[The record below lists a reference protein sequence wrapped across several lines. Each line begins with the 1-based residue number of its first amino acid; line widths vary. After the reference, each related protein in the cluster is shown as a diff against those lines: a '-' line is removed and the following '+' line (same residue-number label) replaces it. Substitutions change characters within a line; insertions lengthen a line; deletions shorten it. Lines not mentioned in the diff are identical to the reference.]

1 MAQIQ
6 HSYRTVSTRPVKPLP
21 TEVARKIAAGE
32 VIDRPASILREMLDN
47 AVDSGADSIT
57 ADISGGGIDS
67 VTVTDNGIGMTKEDL
82 AQAAHPH
89 STSKITSED
98 DLKAL
103 STLGF
108 RGEALA
114 SIAAVSRLEIVSRR
128 RGEDVAWKLAAPLA
142 GSGGNIIT
150 PATRPEGT
158 TVKSQA
164 LFEDIPARRLF
175 LKRPATETAQCRQIF
190 IEKALPFTDISFR
203 LIADGKT
210 RLDLPAGESLAERF
224 VEAFEMNESPALFSE
239 ITLQD
244 KTLFHREKDSSV
256 SDDESETKDSSASN
270 SRIGD
275 FGDWRIT
282 LLLGDP
288 AVSRADKRHL
298 LIYVNGRRVQE
309 YSLLQAIEYGATGFF
324 PNGTHP
330 AAVLFLEI
338 NPALVDF
345 NIHPAKKEVRF
356 KDISTVHHAVST
368 AVRSFYVRQSEEKRD
383 AVIESGWKQTDMDF
397 DGSTSVADNAVY
409 GASLPESEP
418 RSAARSL
425 AEAALNAGISKSAS
439 FGTGSTEKAQSAGT
453 GADYAYTAGRS
464 SSTSSTFSG
473 SRQTG
478 AASSFVSGASSTGA
492 DYAYMSGRSTGASSA
507 FTAHDSSTPAEDAF
521 TGAASSTIASAP
533 FGAPDET
540 PHVPLDSFK
549 YIGQIM
555 QVFLAVEKDD
565 TLLLI
570 DQHAGHERIL
580 YDKFMK
586 GCGRKQ
592 PLLIAET
599 FETESDADDTYLT
612 ALLPALDEAGFSLKQ
627 VEAGIWEVSAIPA
640 TWQGKA
646 DDLYTAL
653 IEKRI
658 EPAELQ
664 RTLAAYTACRGA
676 VKEGHYLDEGT
687 GRMLAA
693 QILALSDPH
702 CPHGRP
708 LWIALTQ
715 DELYALIKRT

>member
-1 MAQIQ
+1 MAQSQ
-6 HSYRTVSTRPVKPLP
+6 YRTVSTRPIKPLP

-57 ADISGGGIDS
+57 ADISGGGIES

-82 AQAAHPH
+82 AAAAHPH

-98 DLKAL
+98 DLKSL

-128 RGEDVAWKLAAPLA
+128 RGEDIAWKLAAPLA
-142 GSGGNIIT
+142 GSGGNVIT
-150 PATRPEGT
+150 PATRSEGT

-210 RLDLPAGESLAERF
+210 RLDLPAGETLAERF
-224 VEAFEMNESPALFSE
+224 VEAFEMNESPSLFSE
-239 ITLQD
+239 ISVQD
-244 KTLFHREKDSSV
+244 KVL
-256 SDDESETKDSSASN
+256 SDEY
-270 SRIGD
+270 
-275 FGDWRIT
+275 GDWRIT

-338 NPALVDF
+338 NPSLVDF

-356 KDISTVHHAVST
+356 KDISAVHHAVST
-368 AVRSFYVRQSEEKRD
+368 AVRSFYVKQSEEKRD
-383 AVIESGWKQTDMDF
+383 AVIEHNWQQADMGFEGGIDI
-397 DGSTSVADNAVY
+397 ADSPCSAV
-409 GASLPESEP
+409 
-418 RSAARSL
+418 RSL
-425 AEAALNAGISKSAS
+425 AETALSTGMSSSAS
-439 FGTGSTEKAQSAGT
+439 SRHDITEKAQSSYPCGKT
-453 GADYAYTAGRS
+453 VSSGFRSDYTYT
-464 SSTSSTFSG
+464 G
-473 SRQTG
+473 SRPS
-478 AASSFVSGASSTGA
+478 AAHTAFASP
-492 DYAYMSGRSTGASSA
+492 DSSA
-507 FTAHDSSTPAEDAF
+507 TDSTAFKAACPVSSV
-521 TGAASSTIASAP
+521 
-533 FGAPDET
+533 FGTPDET
-540 PHVPLDSFK
+540 PHVPFDSFK

-580 YDKFMK
+580 YDRFMK
-586 GCGRKQ
+586 GAGKKQ

-599 FETESDADDTYLT
+599 FETESNADDTYLT
-612 ALLPALDEAGFSLKQ
+612 ALLPSLDEAGFSLNQ
-627 VEAGIWEVSAIPA
+627 TEAGIWEVSAVPA

-646 DDLYTAL
+646 GDLYSAL

-658 EPAELQ
+658 EPSELQ

>member
-1 MAQIQ
+1 MAHNQL
-6 HSYRTVSTRPVKPLP
+6 RTVSTRPVKQLP

-82 AQAAHPH
+82 AAAAHPH

-128 RGEDVAWKLAAPLA
+128 RGEDIAWKLAAPLA

-224 VEAFEMNESPALFSE
+224 VEAFEMNESPSLFSE
-239 ITLQD
+239 ITVQD

-256 SDDESETKDSSASN
+256 SDDESETGDASASKDSS
-270 SRIGD
+270 GD

-356 KDISTVHHAVST
+356 KDISAVHHAVST

-383 AVIESGWKQTDMDF
+383 AVIENGWKQTDMDF
-397 DGSTSVADNAVY
+397 DDGSTSIADEGSGSV
-409 GASLPESEP
+409 SRHESEP
-418 RSAARSL
+418 RSAVRSL

-439 FGTGSTEKAQSAGT
+439 FGAGSTEKAQPAGT
-453 GADYAYTAGRS
+453 GADYAYEAGRQTS
-464 SSTSSTFSG
+464 GSSTFSG

-478 AASSFVSGASSTGA
+478 AARAFVSGAYSTGA
-492 DYAYMSGRSTGASSA
+492 ESAYGSNRSTGASSA
-507 FTAHDSSTPAEDAF
+507 FTALDSSTTASCTF
-521 TGAASSTIASAP
+521 TGAASSTIASSA
-533 FGAPDET
+533 FGAADET

-592 PLLIAET
+592 PLLIAES
-599 FETESDADDTYLT
+599 FETESDADDAYLNS
-612 ALLPALDEAGFSLKQ
+612 LLPALDEAGFSLKQ
-627 VEAGIWEVSAIPA
+627 VEAGIWEVAAIPA

-646 DDLYTAL
+646 GDLYTAL

-664 RTLAAYTACRGA
+664 RTLAAYTACRSA

>member
-1 MAQIQ
+1 MP
-6 HSYRTVSTRPVKPLP
+6 RTVSTRAVKPLP
-21 TEVARKIAAGE
+21 PDVARKIAAGE

-47 AVDSGADSIT
+47 AVDSGADFIT

-67 VTVTDNGIGMTKEDL
+67 VTVTDNGIGMTKDDL
-82 AQAAHPH
+82 AAAAHPH
-89 STSKITSED
+89 STSKITDEN
-98 DLKAL
+98 DLKSL

-128 RGEDVAWKLAAPLA
+128 RGEEVAYKLTAPLA

-150 PATRPEGT
+150 PATRTEGT

-210 RLDLPAGESLAERF
+210 RLDLPAGETLAERF
-224 VEAFEMNESPALFSE
+224 TEAFEMNESPALFSE
-239 ITLQD
+239 ITVQD

-256 SDDESETKDSSASN
+256 SDDESETKDASAFGGSA
-270 SRIGD
+270 GD

-356 KDISTVHHAVST
+356 KDISAVHHAVST
-368 AVRSFYVRQSEEKRD
+368 AVRAFYVRQSEERRN
-383 AVIESGWKQTDMDF
+383 AVMEKGWQQGDMGF
-397 DGSTSVADNAVY
+397 DGSISVADAGTRGNEDWSRTPAERAAV
-409 GASLPESEP
+409 
-418 RSAARSL
+418 SL
-425 AEAALNAGISKSAS
+425 AEAALGA
-439 FGTGSTEKAQSAGT
+439 GTGSASTEAGCAYKAGRPT
-453 GADYAYTAGRS
+453 GAQPAFKASGFPAAASSAYTAPASSTEAESVYTAGRP
-464 SSTSSTFSG
+464 SG
-473 SRQTG
+473 SKP
-478 AASSFVSGASSTGA
+478 
-492 DYAYMSGRSTGASSA
+492 A
-507 FTAHDSSTPAEDAF
+507 FYAHDSSTEV
-521 TGAASSTIASAP
+521 SSA
-533 FGAPDET
+533 FGATDET
-540 PHVPLDSFK
+540 PHVPFDSFR

-580 YDKFMK
+580 YDRFMK
-586 GCGRKQ
+586 GCGKKQ

-599 FETESDADDTYLT
+599 FETESDADDAYLT
-612 ALLPALDEAGFSLKQ
+612 ALLPSLDEAGFSLQQ
-627 VEAGIWEVSAIPA
+627 VEAGIWEVTAVPA

-646 DDLYTAL
+646 GDLYTAL

-664 RTLAAYTACRGA
+664 RTLAAYTACRQA

-687 GRMLAA
+687 GRMLAS
-693 QILALSDPH
+693 QILALPDPH

>member
-1 MAQIQ
+1 MTQSQ

-67 VTVTDNGIGMTKEDL
+67 VTVTDNGIGMTKDDL
-82 AQAAHPH
+82 AAAAHPH

-224 VEAFEMNESPALFSE
+224 TEAFEMNESPDLFSE
-239 ITLQD
+239 ITVQD
-244 KTLFHREKDSSV
+244 KAL
-256 SDDESETKDSSASN
+256 SD
-270 SRIGD
+270 D

-356 KDISTVHHAVST
+356 KDISAVHHAVST
-368 AVRSFYVRQSEEKRD
+368 AVRSFYVRQSEERRD
-383 AVIESGWKQTDMDF
+383 AVIESSWQQTDMGF
-397 DGSTSVADNAVY
+397 DGSIEAADDGAY
-409 GASLPESEP
+409 GASRPESEP

-425 AEAALNAGISKSAS
+425 AEAALNAG
-439 FGTGSTEKAQSAGT
+439 T
-453 GADYAYTAGRS
+453 GADYAYTSGRPTGAS
-464 SSTSSTFSG
+464 GAFSG

-478 AASSFVSGASSTGA
+478 AAGAYVNGSSSTGA
-492 DYAYMSGRSTGASSA
+492 GYAYTPGRPTGTESA
-507 FTAHDSSTPAEDAF
+507 FSTNDSSTTAGCAF
-521 TGAASSTIASAP
+521 TGAASSTIASSA

-580 YDKFMK
+580 YDRFMK
-586 GCGRKQ
+586 GCGKKQ

-599 FETESDADDTYLT
+599 FETESDADDRYLT

-627 VEAGIWEVSAIPA
+627 VEAGIWEVTAVPA

-646 DDLYTAL
+646 GELYTAL

-693 QILALSDPH
+693 RILALSDPH

>member
-1 MAQIQ
+1 MAQNQ
-6 HSYRTVSTRPVKPLP
+6 HQYRTVSTRPVKPLP

-47 AVDSGADSIT
+47 AVDSGADAIT

-82 AQAAHPH
+82 AAAAHPH

-142 GSGGNIIT
+142 GSGGNNIT
-150 PATRPEGT
+150 PATRTEGT

-224 VEAFEMNESPALFSE
+224 VEAFEMNESPDLFSE
-239 ITLQD
+239 ITVQD
-244 KTLFHREKDSSV
+244 KTL
-256 SDDESETKDSSASN
+256 SD
-270 SRIGD
+270 D

-356 KDISTVHHAVST
+356 KDISAVHHAVST

-383 AVIESGWKQTDMDF
+383 AVMESSWQQTDMGF
-397 DGSTSVADNAVY
+397 DGSTSVADDAAY
-409 GASLPESEP
+409 GASRPESEP

-425 AEAALNAGISKSAS
+425 AEAALNAGNEYAYTSGRPTGTASAFS
-439 FGTGSTEKAQSAGT
+439 GSRPTGAAGAYVSGASSTET
-453 GADYAYTAGRS
+453 EYAYTAGRP
-464 SSTSSTFSG
+464 
-473 SRQTG
+473 TG
-478 AASSFVSGASSTGA
+478 TE
-492 DYAYMSGRSTGASSA
+492 SA
-507 FTAHDSSTPAEDAF
+507 FSTNDSSTTAGCAF
-521 TGAASSTIASAP
+521 TGAASSTPASSA

-555 QVFLAVEKDD
+555 QVFLAVEKDG

-592 PLLIAET
+592 PLLIAES
-599 FETESDADDTYLT
+599 FETESDTDDAYLNS
-612 ALLPALDEAGFSLKQ
+612 LLPALDEAGFSLKQ
-627 VEAGIWEVSAIPA
+627 VEAGIWEVTAVPA

-646 DDLYTAL
+646 GDLYTAL

-664 RTLAAYTACRGA
+664 RTLAAYTACRSA

-687 GRMLAA
+687 GRMLAS
-693 QILALSDPH
+693 QILALPDPH

-715 DELYALIKRT
+715 DGLYALIKRT

>member
-1 MAQIQ
+1 MA
-6 HSYRTVSTRPVKPLP
+6 RTVSTRPVKPLP

-57 ADISGGGIDS
+57 ADITGGGIDS

-82 AQAAHPH
+82 AAAAHPH

-98 DLKAL
+98 DLKSL

-128 RGEDVAWKLAAPLA
+128 RGENVAWKLAAPLA
-142 GSGGNIIT
+142 GSGGNVIT

-224 VEAFEMNESPALFSE
+224 VEAFEMSESPELFSE

-244 KTLFHREKDSSV
+244 KTL
-256 SDDESETKDSSASN
+256 SE
-270 SRIGD
+270 D

-338 NPALVDF
+338 NPSLVDF

-356 KDISTVHHAVST
+356 KDIAAVHHAVST
-368 AVRSFYVRQSEEKRD
+368 TVRSFYVKQSEEKRD
-383 AVIESGWKQTDMDF
+383 AVIETGWHQGDMQFDEKREIADDAVPRYGNSGTD
-397 DGSTSVADNAVY
+397 TAI
-409 GASLPESEP
+409 
-418 RSAARSL
+418 SL
-425 AEAALNAGISKSAS
+425 AEAALNAGRGVSSGTERNEGNRTDYTYTSA
-439 FGTGSTEKAQSAGT
+439 
-453 GADYAYTAGRS
+453 RPP
-464 SSTSSTFSG
+464 
-473 SRQTG
+473 
-478 AASSFVSGASSTGA
+478 AASSSFEAGHTAEASYVYDTPHTSAAGTSAYSTTSSA
-492 DYAYMSGRSTGASSA
+492 PVSSA
-507 FTAHDSSTPAEDAF
+507 FGMHDD
-521 TGAASSTIASAP
+521 
-533 FGAPDET
+533 T

-586 GCGRKQ
+586 GAGRKQ

-599 FETESDADDTYLT
+599 FETESDADDTYISS
-612 ALLPALDEAGFSLKQ
+612 LLPALDEAGFSLKQ
-627 VEAGIWEVSAIPA
+627 VEAGIWEVTAVPA

-646 DDLYTAL
+646 GDLYTAL

-658 EPAELQ
+658 EPSELQ

-676 VKEGHYLDEGT
+676 VKEGHYLDAGT

-693 QILALSDPH
+693 QILALPDPH

-708 LWIALTQ
+708 LWIALSQ
-715 DELYALIKRT
+715 EELYALIKRT

>member
-1 MAQIQ
+1 MAQSQ
-6 HSYRTVSTRPVKPLP
+6 HPYRTISTRPVKPLP

-47 AVDSGADSIT
+47 AVDSGADAIT
-57 ADISGGGIDS
+57 ADISGGGIES

-82 AQAAHPH
+82 AAAAHPH

-210 RLDLPAGESLAERF
+210 RIDLPAGESLAERF
-224 VEAFEMNESPALFSE
+224 VEAFEMNESPDLFSE
-239 ITLQD
+239 ITVQD
-244 KTLFHREKDSSV
+244 KTLFHREKDISV
-256 SDDESETKDSSASN
+256 SDDDSETKDISASGCP
-270 SRIGD
+270 IGD

-356 KDISTVHHAVST
+356 KDISAVHHAVST

-383 AVIESGWKQTDMDF
+383 AVMESSWQQTDMGF
-397 DGSTSVADNAVY
+397 DGSTSVADDTAY
-409 GASLPESEP
+409 GASRPESEP

-425 AEAALNAGISKSAS
+425 AEAAL
-439 FGTGSTEKAQSAGT
+439 SAGNDYSYTSGRPT
-453 GADYAYTAGRS
+453 GAASA
-464 SSTSSTFSG
+464 FSG

-478 AASSFVSGASSTGA
+478 AAGAYVSGGSSTETE
-492 DYAYMSGRSTGASSA
+492 YAYTAGRPTGASPAYKAGHQTSASSA
-507 FTAHDSSTPAEDAF
+507 FSTNDSSTTAGCA
-521 TGAASSTIASAP
+521 

-580 YDKFMK
+580 YDRFMK

-592 PLLIAET
+592 PLLIAES
-599 FETESDADDTYLT
+599 FETESDADDAYLSS
-612 ALLPALDEAGFSLKQ
+612 LLPVLDEAGFSLKQ
-627 VEAGIWEVSAIPA
+627 VEAGIWEVTAVPA

-646 DDLYTAL
+646 SDLYTAL

-664 RTLAAYTACRGA
+664 RTLAAYTACRSA

-687 GRMLAA
+687 GRMLAS
-693 QILALSDPH
+693 QILALPDPH

>member
-1 MAQIQ
+1 MTQSQ

-67 VTVTDNGIGMTKEDL
+67 VTVTDNGIGMTKDDL

-224 VEAFEMNESPALFSE
+224 TEAFEMNESPDLFSE
-239 ITLQD
+239 ITVQD
-244 KTLFHREKDSSV
+244 KTL
-256 SDDESETKDSSASN
+256 SD
-270 SRIGD
+270 D

-356 KDISTVHHAVST
+356 KDISAVHHAVST
-368 AVRSFYVRQSEEKRD
+368 AVRSFYVRQSEERRD
-383 AVIESGWKQTDMDF
+383 AVIESGWKQTDMGF
-397 DGSTSVADNAVY
+397 DGSIEAADDGAY
-409 GASLPESEP
+409 GASRPESEP
-418 RSAARSL
+418 PSAARSL
-425 AEAALNAGISKSAS
+425 AEVALN
-439 FGTGSTEKAQSAGT
+439 AGT
-453 GADYAYTAGRS
+453 GADYAYTSGRPTGAS
-464 SSTSSTFSG
+464 GAFSG

-478 AASSFVSGASSTGA
+478 AAGAYVSGGSSTTAGC
-492 DYAYMSGRSTGASSA
+492 A
-507 FTAHDSSTPAEDAF
+507 FTAPHSSTQASPA
-521 TGAASSTIASAP
+521 

-599 FETESDADDTYLT
+599 FETESDADDTYLSS
-612 ALLPALDEAGFSLKQ
+612 LLPALDEAGFSLKQ
-627 VEAGIWEVSAIPA
+627 VEAGIWEVTAVPA

-646 DDLYTAL
+646 GELYTAL

-664 RTLAAYTACRGA
+664 RTLAAYTACRSA

-687 GRMLAA
+687 GRMLAS
-693 QILALSDPH
+693 QILALPDPH